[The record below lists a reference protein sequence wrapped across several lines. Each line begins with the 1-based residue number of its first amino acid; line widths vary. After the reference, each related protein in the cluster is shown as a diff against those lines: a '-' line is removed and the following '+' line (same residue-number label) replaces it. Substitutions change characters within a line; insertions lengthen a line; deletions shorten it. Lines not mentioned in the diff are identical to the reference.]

1 MLSDLKP
8 QPADKILALMQAF
21 REDPR
26 DGKIDLGVGVYRDAE
41 GKTPVM
47 RAVKAAERRL
57 VDEQDTKAYTGLAGD
72 PAYSAVMRELILA
85 DSVSAD
91 RVAAVATP
99 GGTGAVRQG
108 LELMQY
114 ADRAAT
120 IWISTPTWPN
130 HPSIIKY
137 LGVPM
142 QPYRYFDDAT
152 RGVDFA
158 GMMADLAALK
168 SGDMVLLHGCCHNPT
183 GANLTAAQWQVVADH
198 LENSGAV
205 PFIDIAYQGF
215 GDGLEEDA
223 FGVRLLASQ
232 LPEMIIAASC
242 SKNFGV
248 YRERTGLLMS
258 IASEPKAKASAQA
271 TMAYLNRQNFSFPP
285 DHGARV
291 VTMILEDAALRR
303 DWESEL
309 EDVRNGMLK
318 LRTELAGE
326 LRQRTNSDRFDF
338 IADHRGMFSRIGA
351 TPEQVEMLREK
362 HGIYMVGDSRMNI
375 AGLNADTVP
384 ILAEAIVSAGV

>member
-1 MLSDLKP
+1 MLNDLKP
-8 QPADKILALMQAF
+8 QPADKILALVQAF

-26 DGKIDLGVGVYRDAE
+26 ERKIDLGVGVYRDAD

-72 PAYSAVMRELILA
+72 PAFSAVMRELILA

-120 IWISTPTWPN
+120 IWVSTPTWPN

-137 LGVPM
+137 LGVPT
-142 QPYRYFDDAT
+142 QPYRYFDETT
-152 RGVDFA
+152 RGVDFD
-158 GMMADLAALK
+158 GMMADLAAVK

-183 GANLTAAQWQVVADH
+183 GANLTAAQWQAVADL
-198 LENSGAV
+198 LETSGAV

-223 FGVRLLASQ
+223 LGVRLLASR
-232 LPEMIIAASC
+232 LPEMVIAASC

-258 IASEPKAKASAQA
+258 IASEPRAKASAQA

-291 VTMILEDAALRR
+291 VTMILEDAELRR
-303 DWESEL
+303 DWEAEL
-309 EDVRNGMLK
+309 EAVRNGMLK

-362 HGIYMVGDSRMNI
+362 NGIYMVGDSRMNI
-375 AGLNADTVP
+375 AGLNAETVP
-384 ILAEAIVSAGV
+384 ILAEAIVNAGI